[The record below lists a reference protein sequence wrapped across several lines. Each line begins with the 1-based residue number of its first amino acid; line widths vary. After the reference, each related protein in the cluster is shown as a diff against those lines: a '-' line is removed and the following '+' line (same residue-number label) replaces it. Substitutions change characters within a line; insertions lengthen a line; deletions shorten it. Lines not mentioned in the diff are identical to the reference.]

1 MERRVLVAGASGFIG
16 SHVVKALSEK
26 GFSPVLI
33 SRNPQK
39 LKERFPGF
47 SVFSTSELEKAFL
60 LKPFAVVNAVGIL
73 KEEGS
78 TYEEAHVKFTE
89 KLIEL
94 SKKHGVG
101 KFVQISALGTSPEEK
116 SRYFKTKWEAEEIVR
131 KSGIPHAILRPS
143 IVLGEGQKLYEDLR
157 ELSRFLLVLGAPRMK
172 VQPVRVEK
180 VVDAVL
186 EAVECRI
193 TGTVKLCGDEVVTMA
208 ELFRR
213 VLREMGIKRPVF
225 EVPKFLLF
233 PLAVLKIGGLDL
245 EQFKMIKDNTCKGD
259 AKDVR

>member
-1 MERRVLVAGASGFIG
+1 MERIVLVAGASGFIG
-16 SHVVKALSEK
+16 SYVVKALSEK

-39 LKERFPGF
+39 LKERFPEF
-47 SVFSTSELEKAFL
+47 SVFSTSEPEKAFL
-60 LKPFAVVNAVGIL
+60 LKPFAVVNSVGIL
-73 KEEGS
+73 KEEDS

-89 KLIEL
+89 RLVEL
-94 SKKHGVG
+94 SKKHGVK

-131 KSGIPHAILRPS
+131 KSRIPYAILRPS
-143 IVLGEGQKLYEDLR
+143 IVLGAGQKLYEDLR
-157 ELSRFLLVLGAPRMK
+157 ELSRFLPVLGAPKMK
-172 VQPVRVEK
+172 VQPVRIEK

-186 EAVECRI
+186 KAVECRI
-193 TGTVKLCGDEVVTMA
+193 TGTVELCGDEVVTMA

-213 VLREMGIKRPVF
+213 VLSEMGIKRPVV

-245 EQFKMIKDNTCKGD
+245 EQFKMIKDTTCKGD

>member
-1 MERRVLVAGASGFIG
+1 MEKRVLIAGASGFIG
-16 SHVVKALSEK
+16 SHVVKALSER
-26 GFSPVLI
+26 GYEPVLI
-33 SRNPQK
+33 SRNPEK
-39 LKERFPGF
+39 LKEKFPEFPVF
-47 SVFSTSELEKAFL
+47 SVSEIERTFS

-78 TYEEAHVKFTE
+78 TYEEVHVRFTE
-89 KLIEL
+89 RLVEL
-94 SKKHGVG
+94 SKKYGVK

-116 SRYFKTKWEAEEIVR
+116 SRYFKTKWKAEEIVR
-131 KSGIPHAILRPS
+131 KSGIPYAILRPS

-157 ELSRFLLVLGAPRMK
+157 KLSRFLPVLGAPKMK

-186 EAVECRI
+186 KAVECQV
-193 TGTVKLCGDEVVTMA
+193 TGTVELCGDEVVTMA

-213 VLREMGIKRPVF
+213 VLREMGIRRPVV

-233 PLAVLKIGGLDL
+233 PLAVLKVGGLDM